1 MSLNHAHW
9 LNRQAAKATRKGH
22 LAEAIDKHREA
33 TEVLNEVLA
42 SITAAKVAES
52 VKLQIQVGKLRHHAK
67 QRNEFLFL
75 DSFMRR
81 SRSC

>member
-33 TEVLNEVLA
+33 TEVLNQVLA

-52 VKLQIQVGKLRHHAK
+52 VKLQIQVRLLRHNLLNK
-67 QRNEFLFL
+67 TKRVPFL
-75 DSFMRR
+75 S
-81 SRSC
+81 SQI